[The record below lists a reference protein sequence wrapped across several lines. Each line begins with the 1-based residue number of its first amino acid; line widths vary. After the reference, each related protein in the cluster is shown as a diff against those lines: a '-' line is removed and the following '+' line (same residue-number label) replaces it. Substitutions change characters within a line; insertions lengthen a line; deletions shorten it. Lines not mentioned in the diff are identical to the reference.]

1 MLNLTI
7 YTILSLLLSTIVV
20 IHAYTLYDK
29 EFLIMVHL
37 TNSKIHKTI
46 LINAFFCFVI
56 FSVNLMTKFFFTE
69 VREMEKIVNIIFIII
84 YYNIQILS
92 FAQFITIYYIQIS
105 LIFFIYIACNRTS
118 KKEDH

>member
-7 YTILSLLLSTIVV
+7 YTIISLLLSLIVI
-20 IHAYTLYDK
+20 IHAYSLYDK

-56 FSVNLMTKFFFTE
+56 CTINLLTKFFFKE
-69 VREMEKIVNIIFIII
+69 VREMEKIVSNI
-84 YYNIQILS
+84 L
-92 FAQFITIYYIQIS
+92 
-105 LIFFIYIACNRTS
+105 
-118 KKEDH
+118 